1 MKKLL
6 TVVFAAMMVI
16 TMDAFSQ
23 GFTLN
28 GSIDDVEDA
37 KVTLQ
42 MRGGSKFAT
51 GLADGKFTMKGKIIE
66 PGLYSLTVEGVRGN
80 IALFMENAVFT
91 VKAAKTT
98 SNNRDVLETI
108 EVKGGKDQQVYQ
120 DYQDLSVKLT
130 ATLEEEAADYIVA
143 WNAKDEALKTKLK
156 PVLDAALANQ
166 AAGQM
171 QFIKDNNESIVA
183 AYLLVS
189 KANRINDPKEL
200 AELIAILDPKL
211 SNSSYVTKL
220 NETLKVKKITAV
232 GVMAPDFTQNDP
244 DDKPVSLSDLRGQVI
259 LVDFWAAWCG
269 PCRRENPNVVSAYNK
284 FKAKGFTVLGVSLDN
299 KKDAWLKAIED
310 DGLTWTHVSDLKGWS
325 NAVSSSYGIRSVPAN
340 LLIGKDGMILAKNLR
355 GEDLHTKL
363 KELLK

>member
-6 TVVFAAMMVI
+6 TVVFAAMMLI

-28 GSIDDVEDA
+28 GIIDDVEDG

-51 GLADGKFTMKGKIIE
+51 GLADGKFTMKGKITE
-66 PGLYSLTVEGVRGN
+66 PGLYTLSVEGVRGN
-80 IALFMENAVFT
+80 VTLFMENAVFT
-91 VKAAKTT
+91 VKAAKTN
-98 SNNRDVLETI
+98 SNNREVLTTI

-120 DYQDLSVKLT
+120 NYQDLSVELT

-143 WNAKDEALKTKLK
+143 WNAKDEEMKTKLK

-166 AAGQM
+166 SAGQM
-171 QFIKDNNESIVA
+171 QFIKDNKESIVA
-183 AYLLVS
+183 AYLLNT
-189 KANRINDPKEL
+189 KASRIDDPEEL
-200 AELIAILDPKL
+200 AALIDILDPKL
-211 SNSSYVTKL
+211 LKSTYLTKL
-220 NETLKVKKITAV
+220 NETLKVKRITAV

-244 DDKPVSLSDLRGQVI
+244 DDKPVSLSDFRGQ
-259 LVDFWAAWCG
+259 LVLIDFWAAWCG

-299 KKDAWLKAIED
+299 KKEDWLTAIED
-310 DGLTWTHVSDLKGWS
+310 DGLTWTQVSDLKGWS
-325 NAVSSSYGIRSVPAN
+325 NAVSSSYGIRSIPAN
-340 LLIGKDGMILAKNLR
+340 LLIGKDGKILAKNLR
-355 GEDLHTKL
+355 GEDLH
-363 KELLK
+363 KELKKLLK